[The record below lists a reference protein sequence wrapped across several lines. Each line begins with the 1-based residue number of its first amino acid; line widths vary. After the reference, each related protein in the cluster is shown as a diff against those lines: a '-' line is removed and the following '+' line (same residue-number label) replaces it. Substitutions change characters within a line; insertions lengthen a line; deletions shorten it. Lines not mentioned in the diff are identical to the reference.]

1 MLDGFP
7 WSEPPLP
14 VLPEGDGVGLVGVG
28 EVGAGLVGAGEVG
41 AGLVGAGEV
50 GAGLVGDGE
59 VPDGVGD
66 GEVPDGLGDGDGVA
80 VGDGDALGCP
90 QSDEDEYGI
99 VVTIVAGPPGP

>member
-1 MLDGFP
+1 MPPRAYAFGDGVLDGFP

-14 VLPEGDGVGLVGVG
+14 VLPEGDGVGLVGDG
-28 EVGAGLVGAGEVG
+28 EVGDGLVGD
-41 AGLVGAGEV
+41 
-50 GAGLVGDGE
+50 GLVGDGE